1 MNPTRMMSPFY
12 ATISLFGLWLILL
25 SACQTGT
32 TDAQSVQNHKHHQK
46 QAAQIPGDSP
56 AYPMSRYTRMTATY
70 TPPEVTLVD
79 MMGAK
84 VSLDSVLDYEGPVL
98 MQFIFTT
105 CPTICPVM
113 SATFSAAQDKFGA
126 DLDKIRM
133 VSISIDPEHDTP
145 ERLRKYAE
153 QFKAKPQWHF
163 LTGSLADIVT
173 IQKAFNAYR
182 GNKMRHEPFTYLR
195 PSPEAPW
202 IRFDGLM
209 GADALVAE
217 IGIDSMS
224 NQR

>member
-1 MNPTRMMSPFY
+1 
-12 ATISLFGLWLILL
+12 
-25 SACQTGT
+25 
-32 TDAQSVQNHKHHQK
+32 
-46 QAAQIPGDSP
+46 
-56 AYPMSRYTRMTATY
+56 MSRYTRTTATY

-79 MMGAK
+79 MTGGK
-84 VSLDSVLDYEGPVL
+84 VRLADVLDYEGPVL

-126 DLDKIRM
+126 ELDEIRM
-133 VSISIDPEHDTP
+133 VSISIDPEHDMP

-153 QFKAKPQWHF
+153 QFKAKSQWHF
-163 LTGSLADIVT
+163 LTGSLADIVAV
-173 IQKAFNAYR
+173 QKAFNAYR

-195 PSPEAPW
+195 PSPKAPW

-209 GADALVAE
+209 GVDALVAE

-224 NQR
+224 KRR